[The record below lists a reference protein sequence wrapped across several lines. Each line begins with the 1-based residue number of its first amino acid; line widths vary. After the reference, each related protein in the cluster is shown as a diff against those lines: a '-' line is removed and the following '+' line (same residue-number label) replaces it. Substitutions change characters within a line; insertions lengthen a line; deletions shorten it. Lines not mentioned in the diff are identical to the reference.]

1 LPSIKT
7 TALLFSYRQVNAACL
22 SYSGELMVCGLADS
36 TVKVFWLNEAK
47 VKEHAGLGVNDS
59 GSYLGTWGMK
69 VKLYADVLNGKGRI
83 FRKLSRIS
91 C

>member
-1 LPSIKT
+1 
-7 TALLFSYRQVNAACL
+7 
-22 SYSGELMVCGLADS
+22 M
-36 TVKVFWLNEAK
+36 KVFWLNEAK

-69 VKLYADVLNGKGRI
+69 VKLYADVLNGKGCI